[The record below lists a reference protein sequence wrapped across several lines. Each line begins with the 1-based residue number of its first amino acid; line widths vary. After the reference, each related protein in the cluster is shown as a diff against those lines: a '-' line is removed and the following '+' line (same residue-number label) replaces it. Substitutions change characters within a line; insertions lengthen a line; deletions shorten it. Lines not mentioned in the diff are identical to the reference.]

1 MSRESRKNKAKVEVK
16 VDGLGI
22 MLLLKGEV

>member
-16 VDGLGI
+16 VDGLEI